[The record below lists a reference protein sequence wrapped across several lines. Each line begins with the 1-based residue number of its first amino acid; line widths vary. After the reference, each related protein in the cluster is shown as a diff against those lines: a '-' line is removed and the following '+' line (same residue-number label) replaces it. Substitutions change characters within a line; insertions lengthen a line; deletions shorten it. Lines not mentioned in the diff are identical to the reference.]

1 MTFPQL
7 QYMQLIGFGGGGNR
21 GYEDNEHAF
30 ISSPL
35 CTYTYDWICILLR
48 KVRGDGNKQVGVH
61 ISSKIK
67 AIHPYHQ
74 S

>member
-1 MTFPQL
+1 
-7 QYMQLIGFGGGGNR
+7 MQLIGVGGGGVGNR

-30 ISSPL
+30 ILSPMVY
-35 CTYTYDWICILLR
+35 TFTYDWICILLR

-61 ISSKIK
+61 ISSKLK